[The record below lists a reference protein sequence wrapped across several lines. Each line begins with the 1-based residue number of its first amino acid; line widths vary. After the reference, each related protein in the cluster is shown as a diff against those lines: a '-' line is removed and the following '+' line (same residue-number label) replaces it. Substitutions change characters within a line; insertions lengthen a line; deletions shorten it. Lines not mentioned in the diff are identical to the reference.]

1 MYVMVP
7 YVVFLQNE
15 RIPSWYTVVYLYI
28 ITGIK
33 TFCGALTSP
42 QIMLLI
48 HNSSPLSCRSVIN
61 GATISISASA
71 RFIGPLVWGYIMS
84 WSQQNDVAWV
94 SWWSLSL
101 FCMVAL
107 YQSYKIAP
115 IDDNENELHGQG
127 SEDAYNSQSQSSDL
141 RMAHRSS
148 LSSLSNQRCTT

>member
-1 MYVMVP
+1 
-7 YVVFLQNE
+7 
-15 RIPSWYTVVYLYI
+15 
-28 ITGIK
+28 
-33 TFCGALTSP
+33 
-42 QIMLLI
+42 MLLI

-71 RFIGPLVWGYIMS
+71 RFIGPLVWAILCLGPS
-84 WSQQNDVAWV
+84 KNDVAWV

-115 IDDNENELHGQG
+115 IDDNENVLHGQG
-127 SEDAYNSQSQSSDL
+127 SEDTYNSQSQFSDL

-148 LSSLSNQRCTT
+148 LSSLSNQRYTT